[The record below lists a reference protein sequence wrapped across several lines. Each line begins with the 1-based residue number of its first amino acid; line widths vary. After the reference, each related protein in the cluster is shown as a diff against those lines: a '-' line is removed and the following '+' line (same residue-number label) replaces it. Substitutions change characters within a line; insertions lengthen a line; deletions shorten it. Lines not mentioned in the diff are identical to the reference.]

1 MRDASFAKDSYQG
14 DGIGSATF
22 RTASCYISAV
32 KMYGCKDG
40 ARPSTSD
47 NWQCPDKAMKQ
58 HVCLPVYPSRRMKWT
73 WIAKHAQV
81 SLVLSDISIYI
92 FLEEKRD
99 TATYIYIHIERE
111 RERVRKK
118 NQLPASHALE
128 QSKAKR
134 ERERERELLASHP
147 PEQSKAKQREREREL
162 PASHALE
169 QSKERERERT
179 ACLPCPRAKQRE
191 RERENCLPPMP

>member
-1 MRDASFAKDSYQG
+1 MPKT
-14 DGIGSATF
+14 ATRVTELVQQRSGQRHVTF
-22 RTASCYISAV
+22 LLL

-92 FLEEKRD
+92 VLEEKRD
-99 TATYIYIHIERE
+99 TATYIYIYTYRE
-111 RERVRKK
+111 REKK
-118 NQLPASHALE
+118 
-128 QSKAKR
+128 KI
-134 ERERERELLASHP
+134 
-147 PEQSKAKQREREREL
+147 
-162 PASHALE
+162 
-169 QSKERERERT
+169 
-179 ACLPCPRAKQRE
+179 
-191 RERENCLPPMP
+191 NCLPPMP

>member
-1 MRDASFAKDSYQG
+1 MRALPKT
-14 DGIGSATF
+14 ATRVTELVQQRSGQRHVTF
-22 RTASCYISAV
+22 LLL

-92 FLEEKRD
+92 VLEEKRD

-111 RERVRKK
+111 IKK
-118 NQLPASHALE
+118 KS
-128 QSKAKR
+128 
-134 ERERERELLASHP
+134 
-147 PEQSKAKQREREREL
+147 
-162 PASHALE
+162 
-169 QSKERERERT
+169 T
-179 ACLPCPRAKQRE
+179 ACLPCPRAKQSKERE
-191 RERENCLPPMP
+191 RARTACLPSPRAKQSKAKRERENCLPPMP

>member
-99 TATYIYIHIERE
+99 TATYIYIYIYRE

-128 QSKAKR
+128 QSK
-134 ERERERELLASHP
+134 ERERESENCLP
-147 PEQSKAKQREREREL
+147 PIPQSKAK
-162 PASHALE
+162 

>member
-1 MRDASFAKDSYQG
+1 MRALPKT
-14 DGIGSATF
+14 ATRVTELVQQRSGQRHVTF
-22 RTASCYISAV
+22 LLL

-99 TATYIYIHIERE
+99 TATYIYIYIHIERE
-111 RERVRKK
+111 RERKK

-134 ERERERELLASHP
+134 ERERERERELLASHP
-147 PEQSKAKQREREREL
+147 PEQSKAK
-162 PASHALE
+162 
-169 QSKERERERT
+169 
-179 ACLPCPRAKQRE
+179 RE

>member
-1 MRDASFAKDSYQG
+1 MDA
-14 DGIGSATF
+14 
-22 RTASCYISAV
+22 RMEHV
-32 KMYGCKDG
+32 P
-40 ARPSTSD
+40 ARQTTG
-47 NWQCPDKAMKQ
+47 NVLTKLMKQ

-99 TATYIYIHIERE
+99 TATYIYIYIHIERE
-111 RERVRKK
+111 REKK

-134 ERERERELLASHP
+134 ERERERERELLASHP
-147 PEQSKAKQREREREL
+147 PEQSKAK
-162 PASHALE
+162 
-169 QSKERERERT
+169 
-179 ACLPCPRAKQRE
+179 RE